1 MTRKA
6 EEVGAKM
13 DALGLW
19 ELLEPYNFAV
29 KPKGTAFPYFA
40 PS

>member
-1 MTRKA
+1 MTHDVV
-6 EEVGAKM
+6 ELGAKM

-29 KPKGTAFPYFA
+29 KPRGPAVPYC
-40 PS
+40 